1 MQRQP
6 TTKLA
11 ASGHRFL
18 TRRLETALLGGDV
31 DSPHDPVRAQSM
43 SMVAGA
49 LLATVVI
56 AVAVV
61 LAFLHPQPTLGDAS
75 IALDRDSGALY
86 VRVGD
91 TMHPVLNL
99 ASARL
104 IAGSDATPVAVS
116 AAALATVPRGA
127 LLGIPGAP
135 AVIAPPLPPEES
147 GWTVCDAASG
157 PSEPP
162 SQTIVIVGTT
172 SAPATQPML
181 LVAAASDPTA
191 PSYLIYDGRR
201 AAVDLGDPAV
211 VRALRLDSVVPL
223 PVSAGLLNLIPE
235 TTAITTPSVPSG
247 PTVLEGFTA
256 GSVVV
261 VGAEYF
267 VLLPDGV
274 QRIGQV
280 AADLL
285 RSADSRDDTQPVAVA
300 PDVMARLP
308 VVESLAVTTFP
319 DAVSA
324 APTGAAGP
332 TTVCARWSPDGAT
345 ASWLT
350 DSLPASS
357 TTALAQADGS
367 GPAVDGI
374 HLPGN
379 RSAFVT
385 VAGLH
390 LVTGTGV
397 SFGIADETAA
407 EHLGLTAP
415 AVPAP
420 SAVLRLLPRGPELSR
435 TNALVAYDTVGVGPG
450 VPVGDEADQPR

>member
-61 LAFLHPQPTLGDAS
+61 LAFLRPQPTLGDAP
-75 IALDRDSGALY
+75 IALDRESGALY

-135 AVIAPPLPPEES
+135 AVIAPPLTPEES
-147 GWTVCDAASG
+147 GWTVCDGS
-157 PSEPP
+157 
-162 SQTIVIVGTT
+162 SQTIVIAGAL
-172 SAPATQPML
+172 APPAAEPML
-181 LVAAASDPTA
+181 LLNAANEPTA
-191 PSYLIYDGRR
+191 PSYLVYDGRR

-211 VRALRLDSVVPL
+211 VRALRLDGVVPL

-235 TTAITTPSVPSG
+235 SAAITAPSVPSG
-247 PTVLEGFTA
+247 ATVLEGFTA

-308 VVESLAVTTFP
+308 VVESLSVTTFP

-350 DSLPASS
+350 DTLPASS

-390 LVTGTGV
+390 LVTETGV